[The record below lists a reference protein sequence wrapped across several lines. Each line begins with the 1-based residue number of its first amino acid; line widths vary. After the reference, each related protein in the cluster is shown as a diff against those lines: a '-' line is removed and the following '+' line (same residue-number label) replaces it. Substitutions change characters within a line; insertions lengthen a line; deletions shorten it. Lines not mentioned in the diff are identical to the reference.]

1 MLGLITY
8 PTSTEYMHWLCA
20 RPCAEALSLCTFDVT
35 ILRLAADGTRV
46 GTSHRG
52 QGWALAECWSA
63 SGAGVLSQEVRLDW
77 ILKQRE
83 RAMALLERDN
93 LHQGQQ
99 SEHTGECIPGAKKQM
114 LCWHQGLGREI
125 GRAQV

>member
-63 SGAGVLSQEVRLDW
+63 SGAGVLSQEVSFISSNAIINRIIINIVYLSQRT
-77 ILKQRE
+77 ILFVISSVKKKTITEPTDTKQE
-83 RAMALLERDN
+83 KSFL
-93 LHQGQQ
+93 
-99 SEHTGECIPGAKKQM
+99 KK
-114 LCWHQGLGREI
+114 
-125 GRAQV
+125 